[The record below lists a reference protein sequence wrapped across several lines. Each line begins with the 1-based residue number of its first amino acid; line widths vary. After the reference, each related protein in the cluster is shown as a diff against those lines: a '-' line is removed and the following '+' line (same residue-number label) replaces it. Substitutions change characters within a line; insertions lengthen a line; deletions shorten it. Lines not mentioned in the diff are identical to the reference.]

1 MHTQVKNLNLKSVW
15 LLSFVLLTMSYW
27 ANPAIAQSKV
37 KVSGYVKDA
46 KTGEDLIGAT
56 VQIAGTTQG
65 VVTNAYGFYSINLPA
80 GSVSLVFSYVGYT
93 SATRKITP
101 ANQLVLNVNLSPQQK
116 QLDEIVVKADGLR
129 EKLNTT
135 QMGVEKLTAKELK
148 TIPVIFGELDI
159 IKALQLKPGV
169 SSGGE
174 ASSGLFVRGGG
185 PDQNLVLLDEAQI
198 YNASHLFGFFS
209 IFNPDVIKAVDLY
222 KGDFP
227 AQFGGRLSSVLD
239 VKMRDGN
246 KRKFSAAGGI
256 GLISSRLTLEAPI
269 QKDKSSF
276 ILAGRRTYFDVF
288 TRAIN
293 RANEGNEN
301 FNPIPDYYF
310 YDLNA
315 KVNYELGK
323 KDRLFLS
330 GYLGRDVF
338 GFKDDNFDFS
348 FKWGNTAAALR
359 WNHVFNSALFANT
372 TLSYTTYEYE
382 IANNFDIFN
391 FSLGANIKDYSAK
404 VDFDYLP
411 NNKHVI
417 RFGAHYTHHDFT
429 LGRLRAGSSDGSI
442 DFGSETRL
450 SGNEAAIF
458 ITDDYNINERWR
470 VNMGLRLSGFENQG
484 ETYGGIEPRFSARY
498 KLNSTVSLKAS
509 AARMYQYVHL
519 VSNSGASLP
528 TDIWYPST
536 KLVNPQRSDQVALG
550 GSILLFDG
558 KLLIS
563 NELYYKDMDNQ
574 LDLKDGAQI
583 FANPNLEGE
592 FVFGRGWS
600 YGNEIYIEKKEG
612 RTTGWIGYTL
622 SWTYRKFGASNGNL
636 PINGGAPFFP
646 RYDRRHDISAV
657 ISHKFNERLTFTVA
671 WVYYTGNAIS
681 LPPGRFLLQDV
692 TGGDPTVVPRFQ
704 QRNDLRMPSY
714 HRLDLGLVWK
724 FFPRWGESDL
734 TFSIY
739 NAYNRLN
746 PYFIF
751 FEEIK
756 DPNNDQTLG
765 FQAKQVSLFPVIP
778 SITYN
783 FKF

>member
-1 MHTQVKNLNLKSVW
+1 MKNSDLKRILAKLMLATIYCWGICPV
-15 LLSFVLLTMSYW
+15 V
-27 ANPAIAQSKV
+27 AQSTV

-46 KTGEDLIGAT
+46 STGEDLIGAT
-56 VQIAGTTQG
+56 VQIAGTTKG
-65 VVTNAYGFYSINLPA
+65 VITNAYGFYSIDLPID
-80 GSVSLVFSYVGYT
+80 SIKLVFSYVGYT
-93 SATRKITP
+93 SVIRSL
-101 ANQLVLNVNLSPQQK
+101 QLSQSLVLNINLPPQQK

-129 EKLNTT
+129 EKLNST
-135 QMGVEKLTAKELK
+135 QMGVEKLTAQELK

-198 YNASHLFGFFS
+198 YNAAHLFGFFS
-209 IFNPDVIKAVDLY
+209 IFNPDVVKTVDLY

-239 VKMRDGN
+239 VKTRDGN

-256 GLISSRLTLEAPI
+256 GLISSRLTLEGPI

-276 ILAGRRTYFDVF
+276 LIAGRRTYFDVF

-293 RANEGNEN
+293 RANESNED

-359 WNHVFNSALFANT
+359 WNHVFNSGLFSNT

-382 IANNFDIFN
+382 IANTFDIFN
-391 FSLGANIKDYSAK
+391 FSLGANIQDYSAK

-411 NNKHVI
+411 NNQHVI
-417 RFGAHYTHHDFT
+417 RFGAHYTYHDFT
-429 LGRLRAGSSDGSI
+429 LGRLQAGSSDGSV

-450 SGNEAAIF
+450 NGNEAAIF
-458 ITDDYNINERWR
+458 ITDDYTINNHWR
-470 VNMGLRLSGFENQG
+470 INMGLRLSGFENQG
-484 ETYGGIEPRFSARY
+484 ETYGGFEPRFSVRY
-498 KLNSTVSLKAS
+498 KLNPTVSLKAS
-509 AARMYQYVHL
+509 AARMFQYVHL

-536 KLVNPQRSDQVALG
+536 KLVNPQRSDQVAMG

-583 FANPNLEGE
+583 FANPNLENE

-646 RYDRRHDISAV
+646 RYDRRHDISVV

-681 LPPGRFLLQDV
+681 LPPGRFFLQDV
-692 TGGDPTVVPRFQ
+692 VGGNPTVVPRFQ
-704 QRNDLRMPSY
+704 QRNDLRMPNY

-756 DPNNDQTLG
+756 DANTNQTLG

-778 SITYN
+778 SVTYN

>member
-1 MHTQVKNLNLKSVW
+1 MLATIYCWGICPVV
-15 LLSFVLLTMSYW
+15 
-27 ANPAIAQSKV
+27 AQSTV

-46 KTGEDLIGAT
+46 STGEDLIGAT
-56 VQIAGTTQG
+56 VQIAGTTKG
-65 VVTNAYGFYSINLPA
+65 VITNAYGFYSIDLPID
-80 GSVSLVFSYVGYT
+80 SIKLVFSYVGYT
-93 SATRKITP
+93 SVIRSL
-101 ANQLVLNVNLSPQQK
+101 QLSQSLVLNINLPPQQK

-129 EKLNTT
+129 EKLNST
-135 QMGVEKLTAKELK
+135 QMGVEKLTAQELK

-198 YNASHLFGFFS
+198 YNAAHLFGFFS
-209 IFNPDVIKAVDLY
+209 IFNPDVVKTVDLY

-239 VKMRDGN
+239 VKTRDGN

-256 GLISSRLTLEAPI
+256 GLISSRLTLEGPI

-276 ILAGRRTYFDVF
+276 LIAGRRTYFDVF

-293 RANEGNEN
+293 RANESNED

-359 WNHVFNSALFANT
+359 WNHVFNSGLFSNT

-382 IANNFDIFN
+382 IANTFDIFN
-391 FSLGANIKDYSAK
+391 FSLGANIQDYSAK

-411 NNKHVI
+411 NNQHVI
-417 RFGAHYTHHDFT
+417 RFGAHYTYHDFT
-429 LGRLRAGSSDGSI
+429 LGRLQAGSSDGSV

-450 SGNEAAIF
+450 NGNEAAIF
-458 ITDDYNINERWR
+458 ITDDYTINNHWR
-470 VNMGLRLSGFENQG
+470 INMGLRLSGFENQG
-484 ETYGGIEPRFSARY
+484 ETYGGFEPRFSVRY
-498 KLNSTVSLKAS
+498 KLNPTVSLKAS
-509 AARMYQYVHL
+509 AARMFQYVHL

-536 KLVNPQRSDQVALG
+536 KLVNPQRSDQVAMG

-583 FANPNLEGE
+583 FANPNLENE

-646 RYDRRHDISAV
+646 RYDRRHDISVV

-681 LPPGRFLLQDV
+681 LPPGRFFLQDV
-692 TGGDPTVVPRFQ
+692 VGGNPTVVPRFQ
-704 QRNDLRMPSY
+704 QRNDLRMPNY

-756 DPNNDQTLG
+756 DANTNQTLG

-778 SITYN
+778 SVTYN

>member
-1 MHTQVKNLNLKSVW
+1 MLV
-15 LLSFVLLTMSYW
+15 
-27 ANPAIAQSKV
+27 AIYCWGICPVVAQSTV

-46 KTGEDLIGAT
+46 STGEDLIGAT

-65 VVTNAYGFYSINLPA
+65 VITNAYGFYSIDLPLD
-80 GSVSLVFSYVGYT
+80 SIKLVFSYVGYT
-93 SATRKITP
+93 SVIRSL
-101 ANQLVLNVNLSPQQK
+101 QLSQSLVLNINLPPQQK
-116 QLDEIVVKADGLR
+116 QLDEIVVKANGLR
-129 EKLNTT
+129 EKLNST
-135 QMGVEKLTAKELK
+135 QMGVEKLTAQELK

-198 YNASHLFGFFS
+198 YNAAHLFGFFS
-209 IFNPDVIKAVDLY
+209 IFNPDVVKAVDLY

-256 GLISSRLTLEAPI
+256 GLISSRLTLEGPI

-276 ILAGRRTYFDVF
+276 LIAGRRTYFDVF

-293 RANEGNEN
+293 RANEDNED

-359 WNHVFNSALFANT
+359 WNHVFNSGLFSNT

-382 IANNFDIFN
+382 IANTFDIFN
-391 FSLGANIKDYSAK
+391 FSLGANIQDYSAK

-411 NNKHVI
+411 NNQHVI
-417 RFGAHYTHHDFT
+417 RFGAHYTYHDFT
-429 LGRLRAGSSDGSI
+429 LGRLRAGSSDGSV

-450 SGNEAAIF
+450 NGNEAAIF
-458 ITDDYNINERWR
+458 ITDDYTINDHWR
-470 VNMGLRLSGFENQG
+470 INMGLRLSGFENQG
-484 ETYGGIEPRFSARY
+484 ETYGGFEPRFSVRY
-498 KLNSTVSLKAS
+498 KLNPTVSLKAS

-563 NELYYKDMDNQ
+563 NEMYYKDMDNQ

-583 FANPNLEGE
+583 FANPNLEDE

-600 YGNEIYIEKKEG
+600 YGNEVYIEKKEG

-646 RYDRRHDISAV
+646 RYDRRHDISVV

-681 LPPGRFLLQDV
+681 LPPGRFFLQDV
-692 TGGDPTVVPRFQ
+692 VGGNPTVVPRFQ
-704 QRNDLRMPSY
+704 QRNDLRMPNY

-756 DPNNDQTLG
+756 DANTNQTLG

>member
-1 MHTQVKNLNLKSVW
+1 
-15 LLSFVLLTMSYW
+15 
-27 ANPAIAQSKV
+27 
-37 KVSGYVKDA
+37 
-46 KTGEDLIGAT
+46 
-56 VQIAGTTQG
+56 
-65 VVTNAYGFYSINLPA
+65 
-80 GSVSLVFSYVGYT
+80 
-93 SATRKITP
+93 
-101 ANQLVLNVNLSPQQK
+101 
-116 QLDEIVVKADGLR
+116 
-129 EKLNTT
+129 
-135 QMGVEKLTAKELK
+135 
-148 TIPVIFGELDI
+148 
-159 IKALQLKPGV
+159 
-169 SSGGE
+169 
-174 ASSGLFVRGGG
+174 VRGGG

-198 YNASHLFGFFS
+198 YNAAHLFGFFS
-209 IFNPDVIKAVDLY
+209 IFNPDVVKAVDLY

-359 WNHVFNSALFANT
+359 WNHVFNSSLFSNT

-382 IANNFDIFN
+382 IANTFDIFN

-442 DFGSETRL
+442 GFGSETRL

-509 AARMYQYVHL
+509 AARMYQ
-519 VSNSGASLP
+519 
-528 TDIWYPST
+528 
-536 KLVNPQRSDQVALG
+536 
-550 GSILLFDG
+550 
-558 KLLIS
+558 
-563 NELYYKDMDNQ
+563 
-574 LDLKDGAQI
+574 
-583 FANPNLEGE
+583 
-592 FVFGRGWS
+592 
-600 YGNEIYIEKKEG
+600 
-612 RTTGWIGYTL
+612 
-622 SWTYRKFGASNGNL
+622 
-636 PINGGAPFFP
+636 
-646 RYDRRHDISAV
+646 
-657 ISHKFNERLTFTVA
+657 
-671 WVYYTGNAIS
+671 
-681 LPPGRFLLQDV
+681 
-692 TGGDPTVVPRFQ
+692 
-704 QRNDLRMPSY
+704 
-714 HRLDLGLVWK
+714 
-724 FFPRWGESDL
+724 
-734 TFSIY
+734 
-739 NAYNRLN
+739 
-746 PYFIF
+746 
-751 FEEIK
+751 
-756 DPNNDQTLG
+756 
-765 FQAKQVSLFPVIP
+765 
-778 SITYN
+778 
-783 FKF
+783 

>member
-1 MHTQVKNLNLKSVW
+1 MKNSDLKRILAKLMLV
-15 LLSFVLLTMSYW
+15 
-27 ANPAIAQSKV
+27 AIYCWGICPVVAQSTV

-46 KTGEDLIGAT
+46 STGEDLIGAT

-65 VVTNAYGFYSINLPA
+65 VITNAYGFYSIDLPLD
-80 GSVSLVFSYVGYT
+80 SIKLVFSYVGYT
-93 SATRKITP
+93 SVIRSL
-101 ANQLVLNVNLSPQQK
+101 QLSQSLVLNINLPPQQK
-116 QLDEIVVKADGLR
+116 QLDEIVVKANGLR
-129 EKLNTT
+129 EKLNST
-135 QMGVEKLTAKELK
+135 QMGVEKLTAQELK

-198 YNASHLFGFFS
+198 YNAAHLFGFFS
-209 IFNPDVIKAVDLY
+209 IFNPDVVKAVDLY

-256 GLISSRLTLEAPI
+256 GLISSRLTLEGPI

-276 ILAGRRTYFDVF
+276 LIAGRRTYFDVF

-293 RANEGNEN
+293 RANEDNED

-359 WNHVFNSALFANT
+359 WNHVFNSGLFSNT

-382 IANNFDIFN
+382 IANTFDIFN
-391 FSLGANIKDYSAK
+391 FSLGANIQDYSAK

-411 NNKHVI
+411 NNQHVI
-417 RFGAHYTHHDFT
+417 RFGAHYTYHDFT
-429 LGRLRAGSSDGSI
+429 LGRLRAGSSDGSV

-450 SGNEAAIF
+450 NGNEAAIF
-458 ITDDYNINERWR
+458 ITDDYTINDHWR
-470 VNMGLRLSGFENQG
+470 INMGLRLSGFENQG
-484 ETYGGIEPRFSARY
+484 ETYGGFEPRFSVRY
-498 KLNSTVSLKAS
+498 KLNPTVSLKAS

-563 NELYYKDMDNQ
+563 NEMYYKDMDNQ

-583 FANPNLEGE
+583 FANPNLEDE

-600 YGNEIYIEKKEG
+600 YGNEVYIEKKEG

-646 RYDRRHDISAV
+646 RYDRRHDISVV

-681 LPPGRFLLQDV
+681 LPPGRFFLQDV
-692 TGGDPTVVPRFQ
+692 VGGNPTVVPRFQ
-704 QRNDLRMPSY
+704 QRNDLRMPNY

-756 DPNNDQTLG
+756 DANTNQTLG